1 MKFKNEIMRIKYS
14 WNKLILILVAV
25 ILSLIFGI
33 GTNRV
38 RAEEIGP
45 DITGTIS
52 DITVK
57 EGTSPTL
64 SIAASRD
71 DLTYAWEYKYYGSNT
86 WEPWGTGNP
95 FTPQWTAN
103 SLWQHLSYRV
113 RVTDTQGRSAVSNEG
128 HVTVEPEIPL
138 SITKQP
144 GQITVYEG
152 QYTIITANTTGEG
165 LHYKWQ
171 YQYPNQGW
179 MPWGESDQADFTPRW
194 TANRGWQGLKYR
206 YTVTDKFGYQM
217 TSAEGT
223 VNVAARNNATITGGV
238 QDITVKEG
246 TSPTVSI
253 AATGDGLK
261 YNWEY
266 KYYGSNS
273 WQPWGSGK
281 SFTPR
286 WTANALWQHLS
297 YRVKVTDVYGD
308 AVYSNTG
315 TVTVEPVTRLVITEQ
330 PKEITVKEG
339 QHTTITAKATGE
351 GLHYS
356 WQYQYP
362 NQGWM
367 PWGESDQ
374 ADFTPRWTANS
385 GWTGI
390 HYRYIVTDKFGYQL
404 TSEAGRV
411 GVAGRSYTKV
421 TGSISNIS
429 VQRGTSPTVHIDA
442 TGDGLQYSWEYK
454 YYGSNSWEPWGSGK
468 SFTPRWTAND
478 LWENLSYRAKV
489 VDQYGNTEYSN
500 TGIVTVTEAP
510 TIRIKTTL
518 PDLMVSEGEPAHLSA
533 EAEGDGLTY
542 TWQYQYPGKEWAS
555 WGTGNPY
562 TTPYTANQSWIG
574 IKYRVL
580 VSDRYG
586 NTSTSNEGSV
596 DVHLKLRLT
605 SKLNDVHVHYG
616 DRPTFNISAI
626 GNGLNYIWQYK
637 YPNQPW
643 MNWGTNYTDNP
654 FTTQYTADA
663 SWNGIGYRVVV
674 TDKWGESV
682 VSEATI
688 ASSCRLI
695 ITLDPGHDD
704 QHPGAYY
711 VYKEQDLTLKIA
723 RYCKEEL
730 ERYGVTV
737 YMTRS
742 TGACPN
748 GGGSLS
754 ADYGDLAVRANLAK
768 DNGSNALVSLH
779 LNSDGGHG
787 ARGATVLQQNAGYN
801 RNNIYSYSSSLAVNI
816 ENELLKLGIPK
827 SGTGNIIRYSDD
839 GGRYPDGSVTDYY
852 GLLRRAKLNGT
863 PAVIV
868 EHCFL
873 SSPSD
878 RDAFLNSEGKLRNL
892 GIADAH
898 GILKTFNII

>member
-1 MKFKNEIMRIKYS
+1 MQEITMKKRVIRYVIPVLFVLM
-14 WNKLILILVAV
+14 IL
-25 ILSLIFGI
+25 GI
-33 GTNRV
+33 YTNHV

-421 TGSISNIS
+421 IGSISNIS

-596 DVHLKLRLT
+596 DVRLKLRIISEIGT
-605 SKLNDVHVHYG
+605 AFVNEGADATFHV
-616 DRPTFNISAI
+616 DAI

-637 YPNQPW
+637 YPNQSW

-663 SWNGIGYRVVV
+663 SWNGIGYRVIV
-674 TDKWGESV
+674 TDKWGDSAISTGQIFLRKIEKGQGIDVSKFQGNINWAVTKNYINFAIIRSNNHTSNGDYTGIDPYFEKNMKEAKANGVPVGVYYYSDAVNENDAITEANRV
-682 VSEATI
+682 VNLVRENGG
-688 ASSCRLI
+688 
-695 ITLDPGHDD
+695 ITLPIFIDTEGS
-704 QHPGAYY
+704 Q
-711 VYKEQDLTLKIA
+711 Q
-723 RYCKEEL
+723 
-730 ERYGVTV
+730 
-737 YMTRS
+737 
-742 TGACPN
+742 N
-748 GGGSLS
+748 SLS
-754 ADYGDLAVRANLAK
+754 KDQRTRNVQAFIDTVNRAGLKAGVYSNKNTLENMINMNNLH
-768 DNGSNALVSLH
+768 NAYVWVAQYNTNNTYS
-779 LNSDGGHG
+779 GHYDIW
-787 ARGATVLQQNAGYN
+787 Q
-801 RNNIYSYSSSLAVNI
+801 YSSSGSI
-816 ENELLKLGIPK
+816 PGI
-827 SGTGNIIRYSDD
+827 R
-839 GGRYPDGSVTDYY
+839 GRVDMDLMY
-852 GLLRRAKLNGT
+852 
-863 PAVIV
+863 
-868 EHCFL
+868 
-873 SSPSD
+873 
-878 RDAFLNSEGKLRNL
+878 
-892 GIADAH
+892 
-898 GILKTFNII
+898 